1 MPGAVGGRPVAG
13 FVNEVLRLLYGITG
27 AGGRYGLIAAGGIFT
42 AEDAY
47 RKIRLGASL
56 VQLYTALVYRG
67 PGIVR
72 EIVGGLRPLLERDGA
87 KRVADVVGADAG

>member
-1 MPGAVGGRPVAG
+1 MPGAVGGRPVEA
-13 FVNEVLRLLYGITG
+13 FVNDVLGRLFEITG
-27 AGGRYGLIAAGGIFT
+27 GGRYGLIAAGGVFT

-67 PGIVR
+67 PGIAK
-72 EIVGGLRPLLERDGA
+72 EILGGLRVLLERDGA
-87 KRVADVVGADAG
+87 KRVADVVGVDAG